1 MALLMPVSA
10 LLAGGSKSAIAPCVE
25 TSVPENAVRVSRL
38 LAWTGNFL
46 NTEDGALLAGLL
58 RVKQDLPGIHTLFPS
73 SPLGTNYRTITIHSC
88 KMLLRRVHFTHM
100 KMLLSEGSHAD
111 RRRHDAR

>member
-73 SPLGTNYRTITIHSC
+73 SPLGTNYRTITGNHRATHKWC
-88 KMLLRRVHFTHM
+88 VGAWQKLRAIFATLPHTIC
-100 KMLLSEGSHAD
+100 E
-111 RRRHDAR
+111 